1 MIRRLGVILLLLA
14 GCAAPEHA
22 RYPSLEPPGVREKE
36 LQQAAEEIRRRDG
49 ELEQLGLQ
57 PAPPD
62 CTHIGQLRDNICAL
76 AGRICEIADRQPS
89 GSTAAEH
96 CADGKARCKTAIDAA
111 RTRGCPTKNVVP
123 DRSPSR

>member
-76 AGRICEIADRQPS
+76 AARICQIAERQPA
-89 GSTAAEH
+89 GSPVRAR
-96 CADGKARCKTAIDAA
+96 CDDGKARCRSAGERA
-111 RTRGCPTKNVVP
+111 RAHGCL
-123 DRSPSR
+123 PSRK

>member
-22 RYPSLEPPGVREKE
+22 RYPSVEPPGVREKE

-76 AGRICEIADRQPS
+76 AARICEIAAQQPERS
-89 GSTAAEH
+89 DAAIH
-96 CADGKARCKTAIDAA
+96 ASLQCTDGKTRCKRADERAQAA
-111 RTRGCPTKNVVP
+111 GCPRK
-123 DRSPSR
+123 